1 MAFIKGMIKN
11 LPKAPRGRYAHL
23 KAAVILLSLALLTT
37 GCTLGP
43 DFLRPKAKVQAHW
56 LEDYD
61 PHIKSSPTDLKEWWK
76 VFNDPVLNELIE
88 TAYKQNLDLQIA
100 GLRIYEAR
108 ARLGVAVGYQYPQE
122 QTIGA
127 SATANQLSDRAPNMA
142 TADKYFTDYQTRFD
156 ASWELDLWGRYR
168 RGVESATASLYAAIA
183 NYDDVLVS
191 LTAEVAR
198 TYVLMR
204 TYEKRLE
211 YARQN
216 VKLQKKA
223 LELAWARYEE
233 GVTTKLDVTQAAS
246 LLKQTESLIP
256 KLEMKVRQTKNA
268 LALLLGITPAD
279 VQTIL
284 NKPGSIPVPPPEVV
298 VGVPADLLRRRPDIR
313 LAEYKAAA
321 QCARIG
327 IAKADLYPSFSLG
340 GFIGFETSEK
350 GSYLSNNNAHFSDL
364 LSKGSIGYLIGSFIR
379 LPIFNYGRLKNKVRI
394 EDARFQQAL
403 TNYRNTVLKAA
414 KEVEDAMIGFLR
426 TQHEANLIAKSVA
439 YYRNSLDIALLQ
451 YRAGDISY
459 QRVVDI
465 QRALTREEDKLAA
478 ARGTIATNLIA
489 TYKALGGGW
498 QIRIGRDFVPKETLE
513 EMKKRTDWGSLLEQ
527 KKVVPKG
534 EKPPTGHQ
542 VPLFHTPDF

>member
-1 MAFIKGMIKN
+1 MNRFSETRERGKFPLFRATLAF
-11 LPKAPRGRYAHL
+11 L
-23 KAAVILLSLALLTT
+23 VLALLTT

-43 DFLRPKAKVQAHW
+43 NFVRPKAKVQAHW

-61 PHIKSSPTDLKEWWK
+61 PHIKSAPTDLKEWWK
-76 VFNDPVLNELIE
+76 VFNDPTLNELIE
-88 TAYKQNLDLQIA
+88 TAYKQNLDLQIT

-127 SATANQLSDRAPNMA
+127 SATANQISDRAPNSA

-183 NYDDVLVS
+183 NYDDALVS

-198 TYVLMR
+198 TYVLIR
-204 TYEKRLE
+204 TYEERLKF
-211 YARQN
+211 AREN
-216 VKLQKKA
+216 VKNQEKA
-223 LELAWARYEE
+223 LQLAWARYEE
-233 GVTTKLDVTQAAS
+233 GVTSELDVTQAAS

-256 KLEMKVRQTKNA
+256 KLEMQLRQAKNA
-268 LALLLGITPAD
+268 MALLLGITPAE

-284 NKPGSIPVPPPEVV
+284 DKPGPIPTAPPEVV

-313 LAEYKAAA
+313 LAEYQAAA

-350 GSYLSNNNAHFSDL
+350 GSQLSNNNAHFSDL

-379 LPIFNYGRLKNKVRI
+379 FPIFNYGRLKNKVRI
-394 EDARFQQAL
+394 EDARFQQLIA
-403 TNYRNTVLKAA
+403 NYKNTVLRAA
-414 KEVEDAMIGFLR
+414 KEVEDGMIGFLKA
-426 TQHEANLIAKSVA
+426 QEEARSISHSVA
-439 YYRNSLDIALLQ
+439 YYRQSMEIALLQ
-451 YRAGDISY
+451 YRAGDTSY

-465 QRALTREEDKLAA
+465 QRDLTKEEDRLAA
-478 ARGTIATNLIA
+478 AQGAIATNLIA

-498 QIRIGRDFVPKETLE
+498 QIRVGKDFVPKETLE

-534 EKPPTGHQ
+534 EKPPTGSQ
-542 VPLFHTPDF
+542 VPLFHVPDF